1 MTLEEMMISGTLS
14 QDLSVVIFDF
24 DDLCTRLTVLT
35 EMENM
40 SLAEDGIFAD
50 TAYSIT
56 KNILLKTFENKA
68 GHVFD
73 LIANEDPPNLDAL
86 HYFSGRLENIYAQL
100 KMNTELQA
108 GIMREINRILALQEA
123 TTSCH

>member
-24 DDLCTRLTVLT
+24 DELCTRLTALT
-35 EMENM
+35 EMENTT
-40 SLAEDGIFAD
+40 LDEDGIFAD
-50 TAYSIT
+50 TAYSVT
-56 KNILLKTFENKA
+56 KNILLRSFENKA
-68 GHVFD
+68 GHIFD

-86 HYFSGRLENIYAQL
+86 HYFSNRLEHIYEKL
-100 KMNTELQA
+100 KINTELQM

-123 TTSCH
+123 PKSCH